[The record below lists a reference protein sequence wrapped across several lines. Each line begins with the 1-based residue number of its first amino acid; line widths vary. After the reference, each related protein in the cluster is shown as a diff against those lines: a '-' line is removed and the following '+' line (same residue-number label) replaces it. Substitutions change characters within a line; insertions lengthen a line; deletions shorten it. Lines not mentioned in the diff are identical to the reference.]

1 MLNCKRIN
9 PKWLIIIIITILT
22 MIYYT
27 NRTITNT
34 YCLEQYNIVKCPSEL
49 YLETYIIEA
58 ENDDE
63 ALKKTQQILTSNN
76 FLLDNYEITIQEN
89 NIKINEKTGTETEA
103 ENETT
108 TEKTENIEETQENNN
123 EIMLMIDYVR
133 DQKITT
139 KSGESYYLPKEY
151 KNYKYVMFW
160 EISPQN
166 NSLLFFNNY
175 TINSYNKT
183 ENAINMTVKEG
194 IRLLYI
200 NQETLKEQGTT
211 SATIFEETNGYYTL
225 EKMVFTN
232 FNIED
237 TEKNIVF
244 EKNIIEENTGGSEEE
259 NTEGGTE
266 INVDLGEVNA
276 NLEDIKK
283 ILVSICI
290 MFSVCITYSFTCS
303 VLGNRK

>member
-1 MLNCKRIN
+1 MSNCKRID
-9 PKWLIIIIITILT
+9 PRWIIILLTILFSF
-22 MIYYT
+22 IFIK
-27 NRTITNT
+27 NNVF
-34 YCLEQYNIVKCPSEL
+34 CLEQYQIAQCPNEL
-49 YLETYIIEA
+49 TLETYTIEA
-58 ENDDE
+58 EDEND
-63 ALKKTQQILTSNN
+63 AKVKVQNILLKNSFNLN
-76 FLLDNYEITIQEN
+76 NYEIIIEDKT
-89 NIKINEKTGTETEA
+89 IKIIEKAGTETEA

-108 TEKTENIEETQENNN
+108 TEETENIEEIQENNN

-139 KSGESYYLPKEY
+139 KNGETYYLPEEY

-160 EISPQN
+160 ETSAYN

-175 TINSYNKT
+175 TINSYNET

-225 EKMVFTN
+225 KKMVFTN

-244 EKNIIEENTGGSEEE
+244 EKNIIEENTGGSGEETTE
-259 NTEGGTE
+259 ETTEGTI
-266 INVDLGEVNA
+266 INLEEVET

-283 ILVSICI
+283 ILISIGI
-290 MFSVCITYSFTCS
+290 MLGVLVMYPFASH

>member
-34 YCLEQYNIVKCPSEL
+34 YCLEQYNIVECPSEL

-76 FLLDNYEITIQEN
+76 FLLDSYEIKIQEN
-89 NIKINEKTGTETEA
+89 NIKINEKAGTETEA
-103 ENETT
+103 KNETT
-108 TEKTENIEETQENNN
+108 TEETENIEETQENNN

-139 KSGESYYLPKEY
+139 KSGETYYLPEEY
-151 KNYKYVMFW
+151 KNYKYIFFIDQSCVFTN
-160 EISPQN
+160 EILV
-166 NSLLFFNNY
+166 NSV
-175 TINSYNKT
+175 TDT
-183 ENAINMTVKEG
+183 EVIIQIKGGLQLM
-194 IRLLYI
+194 YI
-200 NQETLKEQGTT
+200 NKEIMQEQGT
-211 SATIFEETNGYYTL
+211 SAGMTKISVAPTTYTL
-225 EKMVFTN
+225 DKTKVYFNN
-232 FNIED
+232 FNIPSE
-237 TEKNIVF
+237 NPIF
-244 EKNIIEENTGGSEEE
+244 EKNIIEENTGGSEET
-259 NTEGGTE
+259 TEGGTE

-290 MFSVCITYSFTCS
+290 MFSICITYSFTS
-303 VLGNRK
+303 AVFGNRK